1 MLNKKKWSSAVWQLL
16 LVLFTLVF
24 LSPLIYMVLNSF
36 KPYSQMLKDP
46 WGLPQTLFLDNYIK
60 AFRQMKFFQSLY
72 NSAVITIASVF
83 LIVVLGGLAA
93 YPITRFDNRL
103 TRFLSVYFLIGY
115 MVPTQVLIVQIFSVM
130 KKMHLINTN
139 TGLILVYAA
148 GVSFA
153 VFMYQGFIR
162 SMPVDME
169 ESALIDGAR
178 PWQMFWKVVFPLLKP
193 ASATLIIFQ
202 TMWIWNDFVLS
213 SLFLSS
219 RKNLTLLLELHQCIG
234 EFSLDWSVMLAIM
247 CIVMLP
253 MLVFYL
259 LMQKQIIAGMTAG
272 AVKG

>member
-130 KKMHLINTN
+130 KKMHLINTK

-234 EFSLDWSVMLAIM
+234 EFSLDWSVS
-247 CIVMLP
+247 LP
-253 MLVFYL
+253 LCASL
-259 LMQKQIIAGMTAG
+259 CSLC
-272 AVKG
+272 

>member
-1 MLNKKKWSSAVWQLL
+1 MLNKKKWSSAVWQIL

-24 LSPLIYMVLNSF
+24 LSPMIYMVLNSF

-46 WGLPQTLFLDNYIK
+46 WGLPNTLFLDNYIK
-60 AFRQMKFFQSLY
+60 AFTQMKFFQSLY
-72 NSAVITIASVF
+72 NSAVITIVSVF

-130 KKMHLINTN
+130 KKMHLINTK

-234 EFSLDWSVMLAIM
+234 EFSLDWCVMLAIM
-247 CIVMLP
+247 CIVMFP

>member
-46 WGLPQTLFLDNYIK
+46 WGLPLTLFLDNYIK

-130 KKMHLINTN
+130 KKMHLINTK